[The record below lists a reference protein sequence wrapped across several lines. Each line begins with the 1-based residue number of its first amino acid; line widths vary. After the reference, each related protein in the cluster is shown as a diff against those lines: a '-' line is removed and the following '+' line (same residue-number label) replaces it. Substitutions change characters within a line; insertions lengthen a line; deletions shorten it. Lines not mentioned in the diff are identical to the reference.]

1 MYHENWAISGSYGA
15 FVVSKDT
22 PTEKRGRDNPPFS
35 SYSPTANL
43 LTAGSTMTATTGES
57 PFEAGYVSVLTLA

>member
-1 MYHENWAISGSYGA
+1 MYHENRAISGAYMA
-15 FVVSKDT
+15 LIVSKDT
-22 PTEKRGRDNPPFS
+22 PTEKRGGITRPFS

-43 LTAGSTMTATTGES
+43 LTAGSTITATTGES